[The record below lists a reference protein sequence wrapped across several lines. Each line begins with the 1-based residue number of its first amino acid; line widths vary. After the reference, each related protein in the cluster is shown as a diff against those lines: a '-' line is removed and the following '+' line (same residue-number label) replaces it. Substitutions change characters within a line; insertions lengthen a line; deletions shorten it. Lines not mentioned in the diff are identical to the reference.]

1 MPPSSLQLVRWA
13 GLLAIGAA
21 GLLVAGWLLGE
32 AMRHPGPPW
41 RMVALALGLIAAPGA
56 VLAAMAS
63 DRWARTRAGGA
74 DRAP

>member
-1 MPPSSLQLVRWA
+1 MSPSCMQLVRWA

-32 AMRHPGPPW
+32 ALRHPGPSW

-56 VLAAMAS
+56 VLLAMVS
-63 DRWARTRAGGA
+63 DRWARIPRERRRG
-74 DRAP
+74 